1 MLIYGMNLS
10 IHICPRATAYRYH
23 RRICVGYGT
32 GMVLEAPRCI
42 YQMRRGRITVTAFS
56 VPICGHGTG
65 DDLYPHDTDTIAQG
79 ECLFRHSCKCSRE
92 YIGCVCVLVSAPI
105 RAREFLGV
113 HALLRIMDVRV
124 MIADP

>member
-1 MLIYGMNLS
+1 
-10 IHICPRATAYRYH
+10 
-23 RRICVGYGT
+23 
-32 GMVLEAPRCI
+32 MVLEAPRCI

-56 VPICGHGTG
+56 VPIRGHGTG